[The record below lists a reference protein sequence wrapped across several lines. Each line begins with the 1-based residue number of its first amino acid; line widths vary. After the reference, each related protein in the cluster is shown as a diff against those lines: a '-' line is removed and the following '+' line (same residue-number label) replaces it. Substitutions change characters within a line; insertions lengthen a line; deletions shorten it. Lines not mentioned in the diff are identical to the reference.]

1 MSKTTPL
8 TEGAATEAITRSADR
23 ICVEGDDQE
32 PNASAHP
39 WPQRPGNGSSP
50 RRPAEAGM
58 LRRHDLLR
66 AEPAAWRA
74 MLRGHP
80 SVAELPLLADWAR
93 LGRPVIVRRRMA
105 SDVSDS
111 VPAALPLPPCHGKLR
126 VAFSFSSGAAVIAL
140 PPVSL
145 CDAVH
150 SAPAKWKPIISA
162 LLDLGE
168 TLKISPRVF
177 GALLWEHTTGL
188 PYLHAQSDLDL
199 IWSVSDA
206 QTAQLLVERLR
217 RLDAESPVRLD
228 GELQL
233 PDFAG
238 VNWRELAQNNDDE
251 RSQVLVKTMDG
262 VEVRTKDGLFRS
274 APGDRQRVVGA
285 SPTR

>member
-1 MSKTTPL
+1 MMSKTTL
-8 TEGAATEAITRSADR
+8 FTEGAATGAVTRSADR
-23 ICVEGDDQE
+23 ICIEGDDQKL
-32 PNASAHP
+32 NASAHP
-39 WPQRPGNGSSP
+39 WLQRSRNAASLK
-50 RRPAEAGM
+50 RRVEARI

-66 AEPAAWRA
+66 AEPAAWQA

-80 SVAELPLLADWAR
+80 SVADLPLAADWAR
-93 LGRPVIVRRRMA
+93 LGRPVIARRRMA
-105 SDVSDS
+105 GDLSDS
-111 VPAALPLPPCHGKLR
+111 LPAALPLPPCYGKLR

-145 CDAVH
+145 CDAART
-150 SAPAKWKPIISA
+150 APAKWKPIISA
-162 LLDLGE
+162 LLNLGE
-168 TLKISPRVF
+168 SMKISPRVF

-206 QTAQLLVERLR
+206 QTARLLVERLR

-262 VEVRTKDGLFRS
+262 VEARTKAGLFRTPVCQS
-274 APGDRQRVVGA
+274 
-285 SPTR
+285 

>member
-1 MSKTTPL
+1 M
-8 TEGAATEAITRSADR
+8 
-23 ICVEGDDQE
+23 
-32 PNASAHP
+32 
-39 WPQRPGNGSSP
+39 
-50 RRPAEAGM
+50 M
-58 LRRHDLLR
+58 RRHDLLR
-66 AEPAAWRA
+66 AEPAAWQA
-74 MLRGHP
+74 MLRDHP
-80 SVAELPLLADWAR
+80 SLADLPLVADWAL

-105 SDVSDS
+105 GDVSDS

-126 VAFSFSSGAAVIAL
+126 VAFSFSQGAAVITL

-145 CDAVH
+145 CDAAH
-150 SAPAKWKPIISA
+150 SVPAKWKPIISA

-199 IWSVSDA
+199 IWSVSDK
-206 QTAQLLVERLR
+206 QTARLLVERLR

-262 VEVRTKDGLFRS
+262 VEVRTKAELFRPPIAQS
-274 APGDRQRVVGA
+274 
-285 SPTR
+285 

>member
-1 MSKTTPL
+1 
-8 TEGAATEAITRSADR
+8 
-23 ICVEGDDQE
+23 
-32 PNASAHP
+32 
-39 WPQRPGNGSSP
+39 
-50 RRPAEAGM
+50 M

-66 AEPAAWRA
+66 AEPVAWQA
-74 MLRGHP
+74 MLRRHP
-80 SVAELPLLADWAR
+80 RVADLPLVTDWAL

-105 SDVSDS
+105 GDVSDS
-111 VPAALPLPPCHGKLR
+111 VPAALPLPPCHGKLH

-145 CDAVH
+145 CDAAH
-150 SAPAKWKPIISA
+150 SAPAKWKLIISA

-199 IWSVSDA
+199 IWSVSDEE
-206 QTAQLLVERLR
+206 TARLLVERLR
-217 RLDAESPVRLD
+217 RLDAESPIRLD

-262 VEVRTKDGLFRS
+262 VEIRTKDGLFRTPIS
-274 APGDRQRVVGA
+274 Q
-285 SPTR
+285 S

>member
-1 MSKTTPL
+1 MMSKATLL
-8 TEGAATEAITRSADR
+8 TGGAATEAIFRPGDPTYH
-23 ICVEGDDQE
+23 EGDNQKR
-32 PNASAHP
+32 NASADP
-39 WPQRPGNGSSP
+39 WWQKSRTGSSLG
-50 RRPAEAGM
+50 RAAEATM

-80 SVAELPLLADWAR
+80 SVADLPLVADWAR

-105 SDVSDS
+105 GDLSDS
-111 VPAALPLPPCHGKLR
+111 VPAALPLPPCYGKRR
-126 VAFSFSSGAAVIAL
+126 VAFSFASGAAVIVL

-145 CDAVH
+145 CDAART
-150 SAPAKWKPIISA
+150 APAKWRLIISA

-199 IWSVSDA
+199 IWPISDER
-206 QTAQLLVERLR
+206 TARLLVERLR
-217 RLDAESPVRLD
+217 RLDAESPARLD

-233 PDFAG
+233 PDGAG

-251 RSQVLVKTMDG
+251 RSQVLVKTMEG
-262 VEVRTKDGLFRS
+262 VEVRTKAELFCTPIS
-274 APGDRQRVVGA
+274 Q
-285 SPTR
+285 S